1 MANVC
6 LNRIEIMGNPPAIS
20 RIKNDMTLESFGEDE
35 GFYSLN
41 CVESDVRDLT
51 IDIESR
57 WSPPVDWLQKL
68 SNDYGVL
75 IECEYEEIGSDIWGK
90 FGFKKGELVFVMELP
105 YLEGKHKS
113 MNWLEFI
120 ECEVVGRLD
129 SYDSLEDFL
138 EDFTFCYDHEVEYLK
153 DLYLN
158 KI

>member
-6 LNRIEIMGNPPAIS
+6 LNRIGFFGTPPAIS
-20 RIKNDMTLESFGEDE
+20 QIKNDMTLQSFGEEE
-35 GFYSLN
+35 GFYSIN
-41 CVESDVRDLT
+41 CVDSDVRELT
-51 IDIESR
+51 IDAESR

-68 SNDYGVL
+68 SKDYGVL
-75 IECEYEEIGSDIWGK
+75 VECEYEEIGSDIWGK

-113 MNWLEFI
+113 MDWLEFV

-138 EDFTFCYDHEVEYLK
+138 ADFTFCYDHEVEYLT
-153 DLYLN
+153 DMYLSE
-158 KI
+158 K